1 MLRSFSS
8 KSAVGRRLL
17 SSSSSSSERASRIG
31 RKRALIPLEQLKCN
45 GEHSFSEKSSIQ
57 ESSLERY
64 SGVPPW
70 HPNTAIPNSS
80 IRLYV
85 SNCNP
90 LPIQRKASI
99 PVLQSR
105 WMSSNSSSN
114 AGAGKNKQDDTS
126 SPSTATKQAEE
137 PTLDAPVAAS
147 ESSSSIPIAAQLE
160 SRIKKVVNDLALGDQ
175 LAVGGIVLL
184 LGLILV
190 APLVVGQMKKSD
202 STYEDVT
209 GDDPVDNFTQMVRR
223 GWGND
228 DEENKNPVEFMLR
241 DVLQGKA
248 LQQAAQQFVIQIM
261 ESNDF
266 KAALNRLIKELW
278 KDLVEDPE
286 TIAQV
291 VKLLQIAIQDPAILK
306 ASQKLV
312 LDLVEEPDVKQALIE
327 MIQKIGND
335 AQVQVATQ
343 TLLTES
349 AHNALNDP
357 EITDHSMEFATDV
370 LGDDIVQR
378 TAGEALRNTV
388 GHAVRPASTIVLTA
402 TGVGLIIFGVVA
414 IGYARSSDQEAR
426 LFEVAA
432 RSLQSNA
439 ATGIVRIITWPV
451 RAVRIVLVT
460 SGYYLSYPFVMIQSS
475 LVRVGDACSLGVQ
488 RASQNI
494 VQSIADLVA
503 ATRHAVA
510 GGMGRSKRYLTDGVL
525 NSLQV
530 AAKSISESFVGAG
543 ARGLAYAYSVAI
555 AAATAFL
562 FGVQDACFKGSVASR
577 QAGKSTADSL
587 SKAGNAFLDTVL
599 WLASALHDLWF
610 SYIY

>member
-8 KSAVGRRLL
+8 KSAVGGRFL
-17 SSSSSSSERASRIG
+17 SCSSLRSERVSRLG
-31 RKRALIPLEQLKCN
+31 RKRTLIQLEQLKCN
-45 GEHSFSEKSSIQ
+45 GGFSCFEKSSIQ

-64 SGVPPW
+64 SPGVPSW
-70 HPNTAIPNSS
+70 HLNTSILFASKSNSLPALS
-80 IRLYV
+80 I
-85 SNCNP
+85 
-90 LPIQRKASI
+90 ASI

-105 WMSSNSSSN
+105 WMSSRSSSSN
-114 AGAGKNKQDDTS
+114 SAGKNKQDDTPS
-126 SPSTATKQAEE
+126 SSAAATKQAAE
-137 PTLDAPVAAS
+137 PAQDAAS
-147 ESSSSIPIAAQLE
+147 ESSSSIPITAQLE

-184 LGLILV
+184 LGLILL

-202 STYEDVT
+202 STYEEIT
-209 GDDPVDNFTQMVRR
+209 GDDPVDNFTTMVRR

-228 DEENKNPVEFMLR
+228 DEENKNPVEYMLR
-241 DVLQGKA
+241 DVMQSKA

-266 KAALNRLIKELW
+266 KAALNRLVKDLW

-286 TIAQV
+286 TINQV

-306 ASQKLV
+306 AAQKLV
-312 LDLVEEPDVKQALIE
+312 LDLVEEPDVKQALID
-327 MIQKIGND
+327 MIQKLGND
-335 AQVQVATQ
+335 SQVQVATQ

-388 GHAVRPASTIVLTA
+388 GHAVRPASTIFLTA
-402 TGVGLIIFGVVA
+402 TGVGLILFGVVA

-432 RSLQSNA
+432 RSLQLNA
-439 ATGIVRIITWPV
+439 AGGIVRILTWPG
-451 RAVRIVLVT
+451 RAVRVVLLT
-460 SGYYLSYPFVMIQSS
+460 SGYYLAYPFIVLQSAM
-475 LVRVGDACSLGVQ
+475 VRVGEACSLGVQ
-488 RASQNI
+488 RASQRV
-494 VQSIADLVA
+494 VQTIAELVI
-503 ATRHAVA
+503 ATRHTVA
-510 GGMGRSKRYLTDGVL
+510 GSLGRSKRFLTDGVL

-530 AAKSISESFVGAG
+530 TAKSLSESFVGAG
-543 ARGLAYAYSVAI
+543 ARGLAYAYSVAV

-562 FGVQDACFKGSVASR
+562 FGVQDACSIGFVASQR
-577 QAGKSTADSL
+577 AGKSTAGYL
-587 SKAGNAFLDTVL
+587 SRSGNAFLDKVL
-599 WLASALHDLWF
+599 RLAAALHDLWF
-610 SYIY
+610 SYTA

>member
-8 KSAVGRRLL
+8 KSAVGGRFLSYSSLSRERVSRL
-17 SSSSSSSERASRIG
+17 G
-31 RKRALIPLEQLKCN
+31 RKRTLIPLEQLKCN
-45 GEHSFSEKSSIQ
+45 GGFSCSEKSSIQ

-64 SGVPPW
+64 SPGVPSW
-70 HPNTAIPNSS
+70 HPNTSIANSS
-80 IRLYV
+80 LSFV
-85 SNCNP
+85 SMHRP
-90 LPIQRKASI
+90 LPAVPIASI

-105 WMSSNSSSN
+105 WMSSGSGSN
-114 AGAGKNKQDDTS
+114 GGAGKNKQDDTS
-126 SPSTATKQAEE
+126 SSSVATKQAVE
-137 PTLDAPVAAS
+137 PTQDAPS
-147 ESSSSIPIAAQLE
+147 GSSSSIPIAAQLE

-184 LGLILV
+184 LGLILS

-202 STYEDVT
+202 STYEDIT
-209 GDDPVDNFTQMVRR
+209 GDDPVDNFTTMVRR

-228 DEENKNPVEFMLR
+228 DEENKNPVEYMLR
-241 DVLQGKA
+241 DVMQSKA

-261 ESNDF
+261 ESTDF
-266 KAALNRLIKELW
+266 KAALNRLIKDLW

-306 ASQKLV
+306 AAQKLV

-327 MIQKIGND
+327 MIQKLGND
-335 AQVQVATQ
+335 SQVQSATQ

-388 GHAVRPASTIVLTA
+388 GHAVRPASTIFLTA

-432 RSLQSNA
+432 RSLQLNA
-439 ATGIVRIITWPV
+439 ASGIGRMLTWPG
-451 RAVRIVLVT
+451 RAAHKVMIA
-460 SGYYLSYPFVMIQSS
+460 SGYYLTYPFVVLQSAM
-475 LVRVGDACSLGVQ
+475 VRVGEACSLGVQ
-488 RASQNI
+488 RAIQSV
-494 VQSIADLVA
+494 VQSIAGLLI
-503 ATRHAVA
+503 ATRHAVV
-510 GGMGRSKRYLTDGVL
+510 GGIGRSKRFLTDGVL

-530 AAKSISESFVGAG
+530 VAKSLSESFVGAG
-543 ARGLAYAYSVAI
+543 ARGLAYAYSVAV
-555 AAATAFL
+555 AAASGFL
-562 FGVQDACFKGSVASR
+562 FGVQDACSKGFVVSQR
-577 QAGKSTADSL
+577 AGKSTADSL
-587 SKAGNAFLDTVL
+587 YKSGNAFWGTLL
-599 WLASALHDLWF
+599 LLAAALHDLWF
-610 SYIY
+610 SYTA

>member
-8 KSAVGRRLL
+8 KSAVGGRFL
-17 SSSSSSSERASRIG
+17 SFSSLSSERVSRLG
-31 RKRALIPLEQLKCN
+31 RKRTLIPLEQLKCN
-45 GEHSFSEKSSIQ
+45 GELSCSEKSSIQ
-57 ESSLERY
+57 EYSLERY
-64 SGVPPW
+64 SPGVLSW
-70 HPNTAIPNSS
+70 HPNTSIPNSS
-80 IRLYV
+80 IRFV
-85 SNCNP
+85 SKSNP
-90 LPIQRKASI
+90 LPALPIASI

-105 WMSSNSSSN
+105 WMSSSSSSN
-114 AGAGKNKQDDTS
+114 SAGKKKQDDTS
-126 SPSTATKQAEE
+126 SSSATPKQAEE
-137 PTLDAPVAAS
+137 PTQDAAS

-184 LGLILV
+184 LGLILL

-202 STYEDVT
+202 STYEDIT
-209 GDDPVDNFTQMVRR
+209 GDDPVDNFTTMVRR

-228 DEENKNPVEFMLR
+228 DEENKNPVEYMLR
-241 DVLQGKA
+241 DVMQSKA

-266 KAALNRLIKELW
+266 KAALNRLVKELW
-278 KDLVEDPE
+278 KDVVEDPE

-306 ASQKLV
+306 AAQKLV

-327 MIQKIGND
+327 MIQKLGND
-335 AQVQVATQ
+335 SQVQGATQ

-388 GHAVRPASTIVLTA
+388 GHAVRPASTIFLTA

-414 IGYARSSDQEAR
+414 IGYARSSDQEAII
-426 LFEVAA
+426 FEVAA

-439 ATGIVRIITWPV
+439 ASGIVRIITWPG
-451 RAVRIVLVT
+451 RAVRMVLVT
-460 SGYYLSYPFVMIQSS
+460 SGYYLAYPFVVLQSAM
-475 LVRVGDACSLGVQ
+475 VRVGDACSLGVQ
-488 RASQNI
+488 RASQSV
-494 VQSIADLVA
+494 VQSIAELVI
-503 ATRHAVA
+503 ATRHAVS
-510 GGMGRSKRYLTDGVL
+510 GGLGRSKRFFTDGML
-525 NSLQV
+525 DSLQV
-530 AAKSISESFVGAG
+530 AAKSLSESFVGAG
-543 ARGLAYAYSVAI
+543 ARGLAYAYSVAV
-555 AAATAFL
+555 AAATVFL
-562 FGVQDACFKGSVASR
+562 FGVQDACSKGFVASQR
-577 QAGKSTADSL
+577 AGKSTADSI
-587 SKAGNAFLDTVL
+587 SKTGNAFLETVL
-599 WLASALHDLWF
+599 RFAAALRDVWF
-610 SYIY
+610 SYMDTA

>member
-1 MLRSFSS
+1 MLRSFST
-8 KSAVGRRLL
+8 KSAVGGRFL
-17 SSSSSSSERASRIG
+17 SCSCLSSERISRLG
-31 RKRALIPLEQLKCN
+31 RKRTLIPLEQLKCN
-45 GEHSFSEKSSIQ
+45 GGLACSEKSSIQ

-64 SGVPPW
+64 SPGVPSW
-70 HPNTAIPNSS
+70 HPNTSILFVSKSNS
-80 IRLYV
+80 LPV
-85 SNCNP
+85 
-90 LPIQRKASI
+90 LPIASI

-105 WMSSNSSSN
+105 WMSSRSSSSN
-114 AGAGKNKQDDTS
+114 SAGKNKQDDTS
-126 SPSTATKQAEE
+126 SSSTAGTKQAAESAQ
-137 PTLDAPVAAS
+137 DAAS

-184 LGLILV
+184 LTLILL

-202 STYEDVT
+202 STYEEIT
-209 GDDPVDNFTQMVRR
+209 GDDPVDNFTTMVRR

-228 DEENKNPVEFMLR
+228 DEDNKNPVEYMLR
-241 DVLQGKA
+241 DVMQSKA

-266 KAALNRLIKELW
+266 KAALNRLIKDLW

-286 TIAQV
+286 TIKQV

-306 ASQKLV
+306 AAQKLV
-312 LDLVEEPDVKQALIE
+312 LDLVEEPDVKQALID
-327 MIQKIGND
+327 MIQKLGD
-335 AQVQVATQ
+335 DSQVQVATQ

-388 GHAVRPASTIVLTA
+388 GHAVRPASTIFLTA

-426 LFEVAA
+426 LFEIAA
-432 RSLQSNA
+432 RSLQLNA
-439 ATGIVRIITWPV
+439 AGGIMRILTWPG
-451 RAVRIVLVT
+451 RAARMVLLT
-460 SGYYLSYPFVMIQSS
+460 SGYYLAYPFIVLQSAM
-475 LVRVGDACSLGVQ
+475 VRVGEACSVGVQ
-488 RASQNI
+488 RASQRV
-494 VQSIADLVA
+494 VQTIAELVI

-510 GGMGRSKRYLTDGVL
+510 GGMGRSKRFLTEGVL

-530 AAKSISESFVGAG
+530 AAKSLSESFVGAG
-543 ARGLAYAYSVAI
+543 ARGLAYAYSVAL

-562 FGVQDACFKGSVASR
+562 FGVQDACSMGFVASQR
-577 QAGKSTADSL
+577 AGKSTAGYL
-587 SKAGNAFLDTVL
+587 SKSGNAFLDTVL
-599 WLASALHDLWF
+599 RLAAALHDLWF
-610 SYIY
+610 SYAA